1 MVVLVLYTSATS
13 AVDSLNQ
20 LADQYQYQYR
30 ILIKVTSTG
39 HVTKTVKFKAVR
51 LIHTTQAALNYMEKS

>member
-20 LADQYQYQYR
+20 RADQSFMYY
-30 ILIKVTSTG
+30 IMIKVTSIG
-39 HVTKTVKFKAVR
+39 HVTKTVKFNAVP

>member
-20 LADQYQYQYR
+20 LADQYQYR